1 MSPQNCVEALQ
12 AVVGS
17 KHVLISDSATRFYR
31 IGIKIG
37 GGGALAVVLPKS
49 LLEMWKVLQVCV
61 AHDVIVIM
69 QAANTGVTAGSTP
82 MGDDYDR
89 EIVIVNTRAMDDLV
103 PIVRGEQVLAFAGA
117 TLFRLE
123 ELLEPLGRSPHSVI
137 GSSCIG
143 ASIVGGI
150 CNNSGGNLVNR
161 GPAYTEFALFA
172 RLDERGRLEL
182 VNHLGLELGD
192 SPEEILTNL
201 QEGRFDPDAPGVSG
215 RVGSDRGYQDRVRQV
230 DAATPARF
238 NADRTRLHEASG
250 SAGKLAI
257 FAVRVDT
264 FVAPNEEQVFWAGT
278 NDPSVLTTIRRRILG
293 EFEELP
299 EMCEYMHRSYFD
311 ASDHYCKD
319 TFLFLRFFNSSLLPK
334 LFRLKASVDG
344 LIGRVPRSPAHVSD
358 RVLQRLGRLWPD
370 HLPKRLR
377 ASRDRYE
384 HMLMIKAN
392 DDVIAPSRALLEEI
406 FADAT
411 AGGFLSCTKDEGD
424 RAILH
429 RFVAG
434 GASSRFHMVE
444 PKHAGGLIPL
454 DVALPRN
461 LEAWHEVVP
470 DDVRDQLAAPFVLAH
485 FLCHVFHYDF
495 VALPGVDVVALRERL
510 ETHLDGLGA
519 KYPAEHNVGHLYRA
533 EAGLRDFYVGLD
545 PTNSFNAGVGQTS
558 KRKHYA

>member
-1 MSPQNCVEALQ
+1 MSSHRCVEALR
-12 AVVGS
+12 AAVGS
-17 KHVLISDSATRFYR
+17 KQVLISDRATRVYR
-31 IGIKIG
+31 IGIKVG
-37 GGGALAVVLPKS
+37 GGSALAVVLPRS

-103 PIVRGEQVLAFAGA
+103 PLARGEQVLAFAGA

-161 GPAYTEFALFA
+161 GPAYTEFALYA
-172 RLDERGRLEL
+172 RLDEGGRLEL

-192 SPEEILTNL
+192 TPEAILTNL
-201 QEGRFDPDAPGVSG
+201 QEGRFDRDAPAASD

-230 DAATPARF
+230 DMATPARF

-264 FVAPNEEQVFWAGT
+264 FTAPDKEQVFWAGT

-293 EFEELP
+293 GFEELP

-344 LIGRVPRSPAHVSD
+344 AVGRIPRSPAHVSD

-392 DDVIAPSRALLEEI
+392 DDVIAPTRALLEEI
-406 FADAT
+406 FDDESS
-411 AGGFLSCTKDEGD
+411 GGFFSCTKDEGD

-434 GASSRFHMVE
+434 GASSRFHMVK
-444 PKHAGGLIPL
+444 PKDSGGLIPL

-461 LEAWHEVVP
+461 LKAWHEVVP
-470 DDVRDQLAAPFVLAH
+470 DDVRDQLAAPFELAH

-495 VALPGVDVVALRERL
+495 VAKPGVDVAALRRRL
-510 ETHLDGLGA
+510 ETHLDDIGA

-533 EAGLRDFYVGLD
+533 EACLRDFYVELD

-558 KRKHYA
+558 KKRHYA